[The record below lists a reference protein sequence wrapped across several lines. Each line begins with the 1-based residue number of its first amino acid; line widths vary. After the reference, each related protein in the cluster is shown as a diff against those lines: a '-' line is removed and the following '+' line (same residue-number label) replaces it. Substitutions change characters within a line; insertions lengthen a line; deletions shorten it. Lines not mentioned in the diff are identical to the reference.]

1 MDELKETAASA
12 ARRTKDLLTGTAEE
26 LDRKS
31 LQGGDTN
38 QEKYRETEFKAREKM
53 EEHKLNEEGL
63 QDEAK
68 QRAAADRETAA
79 DRGVAAR
86 KNIYGA
92 MGSVKDAIKEKLTY
106 PTDIVHEARASREY
120 GGPKRAEKEKL
131 VDETEEGPYGPAAF
145 PSVKTSD

>member
-12 ARRTKDLLTGTAEE
+12 ARRTKELLTGNAEE
-26 LDRKS
+26 LDRKA
-31 LQGGDTN
+31 LLGGDTN

-53 EEHKLNEEGL
+53 EEQKLNKE
-63 QDEAK
+63 DEAK
-68 QRAAADRETAA
+68 QRVAADRETAA

-92 MGSVKDAIKEKLTY
+92 IGSVKDAIKEKLTY

-145 PSVKTSD
+145 PSVQTSD